1 MEEKFLESWFA
12 ARESAQRLGV
22 RLRPLERVKAM
33 EYAHRCLSGR
43 RESDGFGIL
52 ADKKHLE
59 LSLEALAIDKRF
71 TGLFSD
77 EEANEALQRLL
88 LAGYR
93 F

>member
-1 MEEKFLESWFA
+1 MEEKFIAAWMA
-12 ARESAQRLGV
+12 ARKNAMSIGV
-22 RLRPLERVKAM
+22 RLRPMAEDTALQT
-33 EYAHRCLSGR
+33 AHRCLSGH

-52 ADKKHLE
+52 ADKGHLE

-77 EEANEALQRLL
+77 EEANNALTRLL
-88 LAGYR
+88 CNGYR

>member
-1 MEEKFLESWFA
+1 MEEKFIAAWLENRQKA
-12 ARESAQRLGV
+12 MGMGVRMRPVTQESAM
-22 RLRPLERVKAM
+22 AA
-33 EYAHRCLSGR
+33 AHRSLSGH

-52 ADKKHLE
+52 ADKNHLE

-77 EEANEALQRLL
+77 EEANNALTRLL
-88 LAGYR
+88 NAGYR